1 MIYKLITFLGILFV
15 LLSSS
20 CVVAQLTAPHATT
33 QKTSEEQAIAKL
45 SSMGYL
51 VDTTKSG
58 KVAINKQAIIAFQKV
73 HRLKRTGKLSASLI
87 DSIGRA
93 VIPKAADSAALFHI
107 EVDLKR
113 QVLFV
118 VDSTNT
124 VRSIVS
130 VSTGNG
136 ERFLYPDKGWRYA
149 ITPKGQFKVYYKI
162 KGWRTSKLG
171 LLYNPLYVVGGVA
184 IHGALDVPPKP
195 ASHGCIRIPFFA
207 ADKLFSVATLG
218 TPVLIH

>member
-1 MIYKLITFLGILFV
+1 MTYKLIAFLGTLFV
-15 LLSSS
+15 LLSTSGVS
-20 CVVAQLTAPHATT
+20 AQLLAPYAPT
-33 QKTSEEQAIAKL
+33 QKTKEAQAIAKL
-45 SSMGYL
+45 SHMGYL

-58 KVAINKQAIIAFQKV
+58 EVAINKQAIIAFQKV
-73 HRLKRTGKLSASLI
+73 HRLKRTGKLSASLM

-93 VIPKAADSAALFHI
+93 VTPKAADSATRFHI

-124 VRSIVS
+124 VRSIIS

-136 ERFLYPDKGWRYA
+136 ERFFYPDKGWRYA
-149 ITPKGQFKVYYKI
+149 NTPKGRFYVYYKI

-184 IHGALDVPPKP
+184 IHGALHVPPQP